1 MEQLNRSS
9 GNRGRSLPND
19 SISLTFMPQRL
30 EDNVRGAYERAI
42 EGIGSRDELLSAVRI
57 LVRDLKREGQ
67 PPEKVIITV
76 KQVCGLPMIT
86 FAADTD
92 ANADRSQAKQIADM
106 MVRAAIDEYYQG
118 PLPSDATAGSLTST
132 R

>member
-1 MEQLNRSS
+1 M
-9 GNRGRSLPND
+9 PN
-19 SISLTFMPQRL
+19 RL
-30 EDNVRGAYERAI
+30 EDDVRSAFERAT
-42 EGIGSRDELLSAVRI
+42 EGTGSRDELLSAVRI

-92 ANADRSQAKQIADM
+92 SGADRDQAKQISDM
-106 MVRAAIDEYYQG
+106 MVRAAIDEYYLK
-118 PLPSDATAGSLTST
+118 PVPDAVAEAYGQMLGK
-132 R
+132 

>member
-1 MEQLNRSS
+1 
-9 GNRGRSLPND
+9 
-19 SISLTFMPQRL
+19 MPQRL

-42 EGIGSRDELLSAVRI
+42 KGTGSRDELLSAVRI

-67 PPEKVIITV
+67 PPEKVIVAV

-92 ANADRSQAKQIADM
+92 AAADRNQTKQISDM
-106 MVRAAIDEYYQG
+106 MVRAAIDEYYTKAVPEPVAGTYGQ
-118 PLPSDATAGSLTST
+118 PLSK
-132 R
+132 